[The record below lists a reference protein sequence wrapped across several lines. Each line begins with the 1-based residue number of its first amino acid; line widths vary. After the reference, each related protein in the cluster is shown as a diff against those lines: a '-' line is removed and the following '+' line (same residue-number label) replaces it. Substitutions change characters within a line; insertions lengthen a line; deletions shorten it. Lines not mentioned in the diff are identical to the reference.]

1 MVASDYRYGVFLW
14 LGVMM
19 SAFGLLA
26 IGSWALD
33 GFKSLDASASLLP
46 LLFLAEGM
54 LLLLMGWRFKAFNR
68 RRQAA
73 AGGDP
78 SVPLAA
84 EQPIPNEEAL
94 ALPITVRL
102 TGWRGRSL
110 AVGGVVGL
118 AFLLLTFWLPFIN
131 GPIGQGQTGSTFV
144 IVLSLFSF
152 GFALG
157 FAILVSVHFM
167 RQYCEITATAEGLTI
182 QQRQITYHIPW
193 HEARLFA
200 ITRGI
205 KRTGSP
211 VFYELSSAATF
222 APLIRLRRNT
232 LFPSNLKPAL
242 PFDEYERQR
251 EALLS
256 VIAAKTGLP
265 LYDLR

>member
-54 LLLLMGWRFKAFNR
+54 LLLLMGWRFKALNLH
-68 RRQAA
+68 RQAA
-73 AGGDP
+73 ASGALT
-78 SVPLAA
+78 VPLAA

-118 AFLLLTFWLPFIN
+118 AFLLLTFWLLFFN
-131 GPIGQGQTGSTFV
+131 GLAGQGQIENSLTIILV
-144 IVLSLFSF
+144 ILTF
-152 GFALG
+152 GFAAG
-157 FAILVSVHFM
+157 FAILVSVTLMH
-167 RQYCEITATAEGLTI
+167 QYCEITATEEGLTI

-205 KRTGSP
+205 KRTGPP

-222 APLIRLRRNT
+222 APLIWLHRNT
-232 LFPSNLKPAL
+232 LFLPNLKPAL
-242 PFDEYERQR
+242 PFDEYERQM

-256 VIAAKTGLP
+256 VIAAKTGLQ